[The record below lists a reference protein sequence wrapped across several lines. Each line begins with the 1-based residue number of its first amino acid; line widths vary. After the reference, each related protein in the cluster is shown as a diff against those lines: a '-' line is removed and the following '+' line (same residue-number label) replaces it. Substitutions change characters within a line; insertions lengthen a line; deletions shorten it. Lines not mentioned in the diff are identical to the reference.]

1 MEFHNLTSLSTE
13 SRKFTVGNH
22 VIFYTYIRTE
32 RVRIFVIIS
41 LMLNEF
47 SYGKA
52 QIPHRF
58 CSKLLSKSFF
68 HARCSFPHILEQ
80 RHSVFARG
88 CVENY
93 SA

>member
-1 MEFHNLTSLSTE
+1 M
-13 SRKFTVGNH
+13 
-22 VIFYTYIRTE
+22 IFYTYIRTE
-32 RVRIFVIIS
+32 RVRIFVIISLIIS

-58 CSKLLSKSFF
+58 CSKPLSKRFF